1 MIGESAIRGYS
12 EKPDVSASQVS
23 AEAPLLPL
31 SQGEYD
37 EPIGLPLVVV
47 CQNVCSLQMIS
58 NFRSTKWT
66 CSNGRWDIKKNYL
79 ISSNN
84 ISEQFS

>member
-1 MIGESAIRGYS
+1 MNVLSLKSYPNVCFHVLSLVDSGESSIRGYS
-12 EKPDVSASQVS
+12 EKPSIPNSQVS

-47 CQNVCSLQMIS
+47 CQNV
-58 NFRSTKWT
+58 
-66 CSNGRWDIKKNYL
+66 
-79 ISSNN
+79 
-84 ISEQFS
+84 

>member
-1 MIGESAIRGYS
+1 MKTSLNVSTSQNPSLSLGESAIRGYS
-12 EKPDVSASQVS
+12 EKPDASTSQVS

-47 CQNVCSLQMIS
+47 CQNVVFLP
-58 NFRSTKWT
+58 
-66 CSNGRWDIKKNYL
+66 DIG
-79 ISSNN
+79 
-84 ISEQFS
+84 